1 MALTEHNITST
12 GATTYPFT
20 FPYLKPT
27 DVKVDVNGIV
37 KTYLTH
43 WEFDTPTTIKFKTNN
58 VPPANDL
65 IRIYRDTDDSK
76 LEAQFFAGS
85 AIKSSDLNDNFTQN
99 LYVTQESNNKIDA
112 AWTSGTETIISS
124 ETWVSADNRV
134 SSTAAQDAR
143 IDSKI
148 DTALTTDVAAGN
160 KITVTDNSPG
170 SGQITVGVT
179 PASLVNSDINA
190 SAAIAGTKIDPQ
202 FGTQNVSLTGNITV
216 SGTVDGR
223 DVSVDGTKLD
233 TCDTGAKDDQTAAE
247 IRVLVES
254 ATDSNVFTD
263 TDHTRLNAIE
273 DNATRDQ
280 TDAEIRTAVD
290 AASDSNVFTDA
301 DHTKLDGI
309 DTGAKDDQTAAEIK
323 TLIASSPLDDS
334 HLAAN
339 SVGDSEIVTGALD
352 NRYYTESE
360 LLTGGVLDGR
370 YFTETESDARYFNI
384 SSGDTIKD
392 GDTFPDNDTTIATT
406 AAINDRIIDLVDDV
420 GGFVPIANETSFPNA
435 NPDVNNGAG
444 TLISIKA
451 LSSNITSNGSGVATV
466 ANGTV
471 GNSTVTITGLANS
484 TTYSTSYG
492 MIVETTTTLNTY
504 TFHRQVPIATEVS
517 TVASNI
523 ANVNAVGNN
532 ISNVNTVA
540 GNTTNINTV
549 SGANTNITTVSG
561 SIANVNTVATNI
573 TNVNDF
579 SDKYRVASSA
589 PSSNNDTGDLYYDTS
604 SNELRVYNGSAWQG
618 GVTATGNLAS
628 LGANTFTGAQTFVSG
643 QAFDGRDVSVDGAK
657 LDGIEA
663 GATGDQTNTE
673 IRTAVEAAS
682 DSNVF
687 TDADHTKLNAIEA
700 GATGD
705 QTNVEIRAAVE
716 AATDSNVFTDA
727 DHTKLNAIEAGAT
740 ADQSASE
747 LLTAIKTVDG
757 SGSGLDADLLDGVSS
772 GSFLRSD
779 ADDSMSGVLNLT
791 SSTEQKLVLSG
802 SSNPTIRLQEG
813 TTNKV
818 QIQWDSS
825 SGLVYFWNDEHN
837 RGFQLGS
844 TPKWYDGST
853 YKTIWH
859 QGNDGAGSGLDAD
872 TLDGVQGSSFLRS
885 DTSDEFTSGRLTIH
899 GMGLESSGVG
909 QNLKFRRTTSGADM
923 GLTFYDGSNNWRM
936 QLYATLNYYGFLYS
950 NWGSWDIKK
959 NVNGPFEVNEGAGL
973 QRVLNAGNVG
983 SGGALSSVTPYVA
996 SLWSANWVNFSSND
1010 GLYWGGGSGSG
1021 WHIWPESNSQMSF
1034 RSGNSSDATL
1044 ALKTNNNI
1052 RRGCVYANSS
1062 DDIGLLNQAGSW
1074 SLRCATDKQTFFY
1087 NTIKPNTNAGQN
1099 IGSSSHKW
1107 NAVYATTFH
1116 GDGSNITNLPAGG
1129 ASFTATADGALAA
1142 NKAVY
1147 IKSNGQVK
1155 QIEVMTVPNNTNN
1168 NVSDNGSTYV
1178 RSGKNDGAQ
1187 MTYDNT
1193 HDKIVIC
1200 DVGYE
1205 VACLHVN
1212 SSGSLTSNNTY
1223 TNLNHS
1229 SSTTM
1234 EDLSWGI
1241 YSPDN
1246 GLVLQML
1253 GGYGAGVI
1261 RVIEPTSASGVSGNG
1276 MNISSAHTFSSSN
1289 GSAYFLNGCYDEN
1302 VNKAIICYADK
1313 SDSYKGY
1320 IRTVSVSGTNS
1331 SASVSYGSSTIFRSA
1346 DVRYCRMA
1354 YDSNANRSYLVY
1366 QIGTQIYYRYVTV
1379 SGTNIS
1385 LGSEQTLATA
1395 TRSATYEAGLRIAYG
1410 STDNNV
1416 VVCWPGG
1423 TSGWRPWRAIA
1434 GTPGSSS
1441 ISWGSESNVS
1451 GQTETYMN
1459 GDMVWE
1465 GKSNHYFCSF
1475 RTYPGGGSTNRMD
1488 RFIVGSNNSLSTAG
1502 SWNDG
1507 WYWQDKVLL
1516 CAVPKNNTYLLDG
1529 WVYLSSNNYNASN
1542 GYVMRFKT
1550 SSSTSNL
1557 PGPNYFVGFPK
1568 QAYSS
1573 GQTATIQTYGSVVE
1587 GFSGLKPGWP
1597 YFVKASGIIGDS
1609 PESSSFWPVGDGYTW
1624 DTANNQRHP
1633 DAENSWNPNA
1643 SNATQSAQFT
1653 NTPLAGLAV
1662 GTDKLL
1668 MTTNVMHR
1676 QPYST
1681 YSNSSHN
1688 HGG

>member
-1 MALTEHNITST
+1 MTVTIENLYTGNGST
-12 GATTYPFT
+12 TDYSFT
-20 FPYLKPT
+20 FPYLDTT
-27 DVKVDVNGIV
+27 DIKATLATVATTAYTLLNATTVRFNTAPGNGV
-37 KTYLTH
+37 
-43 WEFDTPTTIKFKTNN
+43 
-58 VPPANDL
+58 A
-65 IRIYRDTDDSK
+65 IRIYRDTAF
-76 LEAQFFAGS
+76 ENPRATFYPGS
-85 AIKSSDLNDNFTQN
+85 AIRANDLNDNTLQN
-99 LYVTQESNNKIDA
+99 LYVSQESNDKVANAWLTGDPTVISTEAWHISDDTKIA
-112 AWTSGTETIISS
+112 TTKAIE
-124 ETWVSADNRV
+124 NRIN
-134 SSTAAQDAR
+134 TQ
-143 IDSKI
+143 IDG
-148 DTALTTDVAAGN
+148 ALTGDVIGGQS
-160 KITVTDNSPG
+160 ITVTDNSP
-170 SGQITVGVT
+170 STGQITVSVT
-179 PASLVNSDINA
+179 GSSIRTDELANDCVTGDKLVDNACNSEHYTDASIDHIHLSNNCIDGDNIQDDVVNSEHI
-190 SAAIAGTKIDPQ
+190 AA
-202 FGTQNVSLTGNITV
+202 
-216 SGTVDGR
+216 
-223 DVSVDGTKLD
+223 
-233 TCDTGAKDDQTAAE
+233 
-247 IRVLVES
+247 
-254 ATDSNVFTD
+254 
-263 TDHTRLNAIE
+263 
-273 DNATRDQ
+273 
-280 TDAEIRTAVD
+280 
-290 AASDSNVFTDA
+290 
-301 DHTKLDGI
+301 
-309 DTGAKDDQTAAEIK
+309 
-323 TLIASSPLDDS
+323 
-334 HLAAN
+334 
-339 SVGDSEIVTGALD
+339 GALD
-352 NRYYTESE
+352 NEHYAAGSITSDKLNAATVVINSE
-360 LLTGGVLDGR
+360 QAGV
-370 YFTETESDARYFNI
+370 TT
-384 SSGDTIKD
+384 
-392 GDTFPDNDTTIATT
+392 NDTSFFTT
-406 AAINDRIIDLVDDV
+406 AAGDSRYYRLGSTEEIASGETWVAADNKVATTSAIDARITDLVDDV

-444 TLISIKA
+444 TLVSIKA
-451 LSSNITSNGSGVATV
+451 LASNLTSNGSGVATV

-471 GNSTVTITGLANS
+471 GNSTVTITGLENS
-484 TTYSTSYG
+484 TTYASTFG
-492 MIVETTTTLNTY
+492 MIVETTSTLNTY
-504 TFHRQVPIATEVS
+504 TFHRLVPKATEVS
-517 TVASNI
+517 TVSANISNI
-523 ANVNAVGNN
+523 NTVGNN
-532 ISNVNTVA
+532 N
-540 GNTTNINTV
+540 TNINTV
-549 SGANTNITTVSG
+549 AGANSNITTVAGAISNVNNVGG

-573 TNVNDF
+573 NNVNDF

-589 PSSNNDTGDLYYDTS
+589 PSSNNDTGDLYFDTTS
-604 SNELRVYNGSAWQG
+604 DELRVYNGSAWQG

-628 LGANTFTGAQTFVSG
+628 LGANTFTGAQTFVSS
-643 QAFDGRDVSVDGAK
+643 QTFDGRDVSADGSK

-663 GATGDQTNTE
+663 GATGDQTNGE

-700 GATGD
+700 NATAD
-705 QTNVEIRAAVE
+705 QTDAEIRAAVE
-716 AATDSNVFTDA
+716 AASDSHVFTDA
-727 DHTKLNAIEAGAT
+727 DHTKLNSVESGAT
-740 ADQSASE
+740 ADQTKSE
-747 LLTAIKTVDG
+747 IEALNINADTVDG
-757 SGSGLDADLLDGVSS
+757 IHGA
-772 GSFLRSD
+772 SFVRSD

-791 SSTEQKLVLSG
+791 SSTNQKLILSG
-802 SSNPTIRLQEG
+802 SSSPTIRLQEG

-825 SGLVYFWNDEHN
+825 GNYIYLWNEETN
-837 RGFQLGS
+837 KGFQLGS
-844 TPKWYDGST
+844 DPKWYDGGG
-853 YKTIWH
+853 YRLLWH
-859 QGNDGAGSGLDAD
+859 SGNDGAGSGLDAD

-899 GMGLESSGVG
+899 GMGLESSGFG
-909 QNLKFRRTTSGADM
+909 QNLKFRRTTSGSDM

-936 QLYATLNYYGFLYS
+936 QLYATQNYYGFLYS
-950 NWGSWDIKK
+950 NWGSWDIRK
-959 NVNGPFEVNEGAGL
+959 NVNGPFEVNEGAGP

-983 SGGALSSVTPYVA
+983 SGGAISSSSVYVDVIRA
-996 SLWSANWVNFSSND
+996 TSSSISSRLSAWQYFESTTD
-1010 GLYWGGGSGSG
+1010 GLYWNGGSASGFTIRPSDNANMILRGGNNGSVSWQMQTNG
-1021 WHIWPESNSQMSF
+1021 VTRGYFYADSGSYIGILNNSGSWIL
-1034 RSGNSSDATL
+1034 RGKSDL
-1044 ALKTNNNI
+1044 SVELFNDLYPYTNNNFK
-1052 RRGCVYANSS
+1052 
-1062 DDIGLLNQAGSW
+1062 L
-1074 SLRCATDKQTFFY
+1074 
-1087 NTIKPNTNAGQN
+1087 
-1099 IGSSSHKW
+1099 GSSSRKW
-1107 NAVYATTFH
+1107 SHVYATEFH
-1116 GDGSNITNLPAGG
+1116 GDGSNLTNLPAGG

-1155 QIEVMTVPNNTNN
+1155 QIDVITVPNNPNN
-1168 NVSDNGSTYV
+1168 NFTDNGSTYV
-1178 RSGKNDGAQ
+1178 RSSKNDGAQ

-1200 DVGYE
+1200 DLGYE

-1229 SSTTM
+1229 TPTDM
-1234 EDLSWGI
+1234 EALSWGI

-1385 LGSEQTLATA
+1385 LGSETA
-1395 TRSATYEAGLRIAYG
+1395 LTTAVRSQTYETGLRIAYG
-1410 STDNNV
+1410 STDNTV
-1416 VVCWPGG
+1416 VVCWPAG
-1423 TSGWRPWRAIA
+1423 SGSWRPWRAIA

-1441 ISWGSESNVS
+1441 ISWGSEANVS

-1488 RFIVGSNNSLSTAG
+1488 RFTVGSNNSLSTAG

-1668 MTTNVMHR
+1668 MTANVMHR